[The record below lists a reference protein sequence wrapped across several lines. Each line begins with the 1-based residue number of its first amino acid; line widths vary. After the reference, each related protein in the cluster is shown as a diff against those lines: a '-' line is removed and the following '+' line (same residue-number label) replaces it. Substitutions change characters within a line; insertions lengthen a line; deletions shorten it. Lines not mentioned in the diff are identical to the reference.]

1 MTNDQLTLDLGL
13 DDINTITIKGDRSLY
28 TVSAPSLT
36 SITGG
41 LTYTND
47 WATTSSITLGGT
59 TLTEEKV
66 KVLDDMKEWMSQVDS
81 KLAILRP
88 NPKLEAEWTELKK
101 LREKYIQLEKT
112 LEEKSK
118 EQRRSYRSCRKSNS
132 SLTKRSIQS

>member
-59 TLTEEKV
+59 TLTEEKI
-66 KVLDDMKEWMSQVDS
+66 KVLDDMKDMKEWMSQVDS

-112 LEEKSK
+112 LEEKAK
-118 EQRRSYRSCRKSNS
+118 VWNILNQ
-132 SLTKRSIQS
+132 

>member
-28 TVSAPSLT
+28 TVSAPNLT
-36 SITGG
+36 TGYTG
-41 LTYTND
+41 DLTYTKDWIQSYD

-66 KVLDDMKEWMSQVDS
+66 KVLDDMKEWMSQVDY

-88 NPKLEAEWTELKK
+88 NTELEAEWTELKE

-118 EQRRSYRSCRKSNS
+118 VWNILNQE
-132 SLTKRSIQS
+132 

>member
-88 NPKLEAEWTELKK
+88 NPKLEAEWTELKE

-118 EQRRSYRSCRKSNS
+118 VWNILNQE
-132 SLTKRSIQS
+132 

>member
-88 NPKLEAEWTELKK
+88 NPKLEAEWTELKE

-112 LEEKSK
+112 LEEKAK
-118 EQRRSYRSCRKSNS
+118 VWNILNQ
-132 SLTKRSIQS
+132 

>member
-28 TVSAPSLT
+28 TVSAPNLT
-36 SITGG
+36 SGYTGD

-88 NPKLEAEWTELKK
+88 NTELEAEWTELKE

-118 EQRRSYRSCRKSNS
+118 VWNILNQE
-132 SLTKRSIQS
+132 

>member
-47 WATTSSITLGGT
+47 WATTSSITLGGS

-112 LEEKSK
+112 LEEKAK
-118 EQRRSYRSCRKSNS
+118 VWNILNQ
-132 SLTKRSIQS
+132 

>member
-36 SITGG
+36 TGYSGYTGG
-41 LTYTND
+41 FTYTND
-47 WATTSSITLGGT
+47 LSTTPSITLGGT
-59 TLTEEKV
+59 TLTEEKI
-66 KVLDDMKEWMSQVDS
+66 KVLDDMKDMKEWMSQVDS

-112 LEEKSK
+112 LEEKAK
-118 EQRRSYRSCRKSNS
+118 VWNILNQ
-132 SLTKRSIQS
+132 

>member
-1 MTNDQLTLDLGL
+1 MANDQLTLDLGL

-66 KVLDDMKEWMSQVDS
+66 KVLDDMKDMKEWMSQVDS

-112 LEEKSK
+112 LEEKAK
-118 EQRRSYRSCRKSNS
+118 VWNILNQ
-132 SLTKRSIQS
+132 

>member
-112 LEEKSK
+112 LEEKAK
-118 EQRRSYRSCRKSNS
+118 VWNILNQ
-132 SLTKRSIQS
+132 

>member
-66 KVLDDMKEWMSQVDS
+66 KVLDDMKDMKEWMSQVDS

-112 LEEKSK
+112 LEEKAK
-118 EQRRSYRSCRKSNS
+118 VWNILNQ
-132 SLTKRSIQS
+132 

>member
-66 KVLDDMKEWMSQVDS
+66 
-81 KLAILRP
+81 R
-88 NPKLEAEWTELKK
+88 
-101 LREKYIQLEKT
+101 
-112 LEEKSK
+112 
-118 EQRRSYRSCRKSNS
+118 C
-132 SLTKRSIQS
+132 

>member
-101 LREKYIQLEKT
+101 LREKYIQLEK
-112 LEEKSK
+112 LSWEMRYK
-118 EQRRSYRSCRKSNS
+118 
-132 SLTKRSIQS
+132 

>member
-59 TLTEEKV
+59 TLTEEKI

-112 LEEKSK
+112 LEEKAK
-118 EQRRSYRSCRKSNS
+118 VWNILNQ
-132 SLTKRSIQS
+132 